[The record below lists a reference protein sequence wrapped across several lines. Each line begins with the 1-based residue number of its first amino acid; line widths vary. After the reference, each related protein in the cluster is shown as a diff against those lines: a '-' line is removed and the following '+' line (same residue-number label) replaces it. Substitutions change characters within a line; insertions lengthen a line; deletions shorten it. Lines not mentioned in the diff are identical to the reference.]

1 MNIQFT
7 LLTVMISAY
16 SVYLTAN
23 ASLRV
28 PRGFEELARGQ
39 TIHTDVSLY
48 GQSLGV
54 FKSRVDL
61 ENVQLIQPD
70 AVISAILRAYPDNPR
85 LSAMLHQSLDKS
97 FRRNSQLSCSTGGNQ
112 PGCDFL
118 DTQTVD
124 VIYDEN
130 NGRINLFIA
139 GDYLPAKKQNNVYYD
154 VSTESRNA
162 LIHQQN
168 INFVADRRYQSA
180 SLQGNGT
187 LGVTYGGYI
196 NLDWNIQGQRSGN
209 QSTHD
214 VSVNN
219 AYFRQDFLKRI
230 YVQAGVMDARDI
242 FSNAG
247 GNINLSQ
254 LPLGKIRGVRTGS
267 TLAWVNMDKVST
279 GTPVNLFLSRDAR
292 VDAYREG
299 QLLASFYLKSGAQ
312 TLDSRAFPQ
321 GSYIL
326 TLRIYE
332 DNQLVRTE
340 TVPYTGLG
348 ELSPRTLQWFIQ
360 AGAPDTGG
368 ISRDHTDRQVVQ
380 AGFRLPVSN
389 NLALTTGTTFFN
401 AARYWESALDW
412 SHGFDSGW
420 FDGILTSRASYL
432 HGSEGSRG
440 NIQQVNYNDGFSLS
454 FYRSA
459 MTAPDCNSQGL
470 HRYSINGCYK
480 STSVMFSVPLDKWY
494 ATLGFARNSNQG
506 RYVYSRDTAD
516 YDPHDRTGVPWE
528 RIYQT
533 HSESRTWQAGL
544 TRTINLSDINLI
556 SGMNAFV
563 RNDSAFNAPDKGMFI
578 TLSFSSS
585 RKDVGGKRRT
595 FSGGANWQTSK
606 RGNDGLGYNVAASQY
621 GDETGENET
630 GISLNGVNT
639 DTLISSAYGRMGGQ
653 YGTGSLTV
661 SDAWD
666 RRKGEHLLNG
676 SGNYSSS
683 IILDRDGLAAGRWGD
698 GTPSSAITVSVEQED
713 ISEVSRVNV
722 SVHTGGR
729 SEVRGNSR
737 ALFTVPGYR
746 ESQFDVTESVAS
758 PEGISSEI
766 SRGTGVRKVFMTPG
780 NVFHRS
786 VNVEIRYMWLGRLL
800 DNNRRPLEGA
810 IPLNVMAWTYLGNG
824 SFTLETSRKVEQLYV
839 MKNESYWQCGMKV
852 SMVRDVIR
860 YVGETACQR
869 TDFARLPEAEQKQ
882 VGLMTAGLSGN
893 PKSTAMRQEEKF

>member
-1 MNIQFT
+1 MYIRFT
-7 LLTVMISAY
+7 FLAIMISAY
-16 SVYLTAN
+16 SVSLTCN
-23 ASLRV
+23 ASLHV
-28 PRGFEELARGQ
+28 PKGFEELARGQ
-39 TIHTDVSLY
+39 TILTDVSLY

-61 ENVQLIQPD
+61 ESVQFMQPD

-85 LSAMLHQSLDKS
+85 LSTMLHQSLGKP
-97 FRRNSQLSCSTGGNQ
+97 FRRNSQLSCSIGGNQ

-118 DTQTVD
+118 DTHTVD
-124 VIYDEN
+124 IIYDEN
-130 NGRINLFIA
+130 NARINLFVA
-139 GDYLPAKKQNNVYYD
+139 QDYLPAKNQSNTYYD
-154 VSTESRNA
+154 VSAESRNA

-180 SLQGNGT
+180 SIQGNGT
-187 LGVTYGGYI
+187 LGVRDEGYL
-196 NLDWNIQGQRSGN
+196 NLDWNLQGQRSGN

-214 VSVNN
+214 ASVNN
-219 AYFRQDFLKRI
+219 AYFRRDFLKRI

-242 FSNAG
+242 FSNTG

-254 LPLGKIRGVRTGS
+254 LPLGKIRGIRTGS
-267 TLAWVNMDKVST
+267 TLAWVNMDKAST

-292 VDAYREG
+292 VDAYRGG

-312 TLDSRAFPQ
+312 TLDSRGFPQ
-321 GSYIL
+321 GSYAL

-348 ELSPRTLQWFIQ
+348 ELSSRTLQWFIQ
-360 AGAPDTGG
+360 AGVPDTDG
-368 ISRDHTDRQVVQ
+368 ISRERTDRQVVQ
-380 AGFRLPVSN
+380 AGLRLPVSN
-389 NLALTTGTTFFN
+389 NLALTTGTAIFN
-401 AARYWESALDW
+401 TARYWESALDW

-420 FDGILTSRASYL
+420 LDGLLTSRASYL

-440 NIQQVNYNDGFSLS
+440 NIQQLNYNDGFSLS
-454 FYRSA
+454 FYRST

-480 STSVMFSVPLDKWY
+480 SASVMFSVPLDKWY

-506 RYVYSRDTAD
+506 RYVYRRDMAS
-516 YDPHDRTGVPWE
+516 YDTRDRTGVPWE

-533 HSESRTWQAGL
+533 HSESRTWQASL
-544 TRTINLSDINLI
+544 TRRISLNDINI
-556 SGMNAFV
+556 TSGINAFV
-563 RNDSAFNAPDKGMFI
+563 RNDSAFNVPDKGMFI
-578 TLSFSSS
+578 TLSFSAS
-585 RKDVGGKRRT
+585 RNDADGKRRT

-621 GDETGENET
+621 GDETGDNER

-639 DTLISSAYGRMGGQ
+639 DTLTASAYGRMGGQ

-666 RRKGEHLLNG
+666 RTEGEHLLNG

-698 GTPSSAITVSVEQED
+698 GTPSSAITVDVEQQD
-713 ISEVSRVNV
+713 ISEMSRVNV
-722 SVHTGGR
+722 SVDTGGR

-766 SRGTGVRKVFMTPG
+766 SRGTGATKVFMTPG
-780 NVFHRS
+780 KIFNRAVS
-786 VNVEIRYMWLGRLL
+786 VQTRYTWLGRLL
-800 DNNRRPLEGA
+800 DNNRQPLEGG
-810 IPLNVMAWTYLGNG
+810 IPLNVMSWTPLGNG
-824 SFTLETSRKVEQLYV
+824 SFILETTRKVETVYV
-839 MKNESYWQCGMKV
+839 MKDESYWQCGMKV
-852 SMVRDVIR
+852 GMVRDVIR

-869 TDFARLPEAEQKQ
+869 TDLVRLPAAEQKQ
-882 VGLMTAGLSGN
+882 VGLMTAGLGGH
-893 PKSTAMRQEEKF
+893 PKSTAMKN

>member
-1 MNIQFT
+1 
-7 LLTVMISAY
+7 MISAY
-16 SVYLTAN
+16 SVTLTVN

-28 PRGFEELARGQ
+28 PKGFEELARGQ
-39 TIHTDVSLY
+39 TILTDVSLY
-48 GQSLGV
+48 GKSLGV

-61 ENVQLIQPD
+61 ESVQFIHPN
-70 AVISAILRAYPDNPR
+70 AVISAILKVYPDNAR
-85 LSAMLHQSLDKS
+85 LSTMLHQSMDKP
-97 FRRNSQLSCSTGGNQ
+97 FRRNSQFSCSAGGNQ

-118 DTQTVD
+118 DTQTVE

-130 NGRINLFIA
+130 NAKINIFITR
-139 GDYLPAKKQNNVYYD
+139 DYLPTQKQSNIYYD
-154 VSTESRNA
+154 INTESRNA
-162 LIHQQN
+162 FIHQQN

-180 SLQGNGT
+180 SLQGNGS
-187 LGVTYGGYI
+187 LGVNDGGYL
-196 NLDWNIQGQRSGN
+196 NLDWNLQGQRSGN

-219 AYFRQDFLKRI
+219 AYLRQDFIKRI
-230 YVQAGVMDARDI
+230 YIQAGVMDARDI
-242 FSNAG
+242 FSNIG

-254 LPLGKIRGVRTGS
+254 LPLGRIRGVRTGS

-279 GTPVNLFLSRDAR
+279 GTPVNLFLSRNAR

-312 TLDSRAFPQ
+312 ELDSRAFPQ
-321 GSYIL
+321 GSYAL

-348 ELSPRTLQWFIQ
+348 ELSARTLQWFIQ
-360 AGAPDTGG
+360 AGAPETDG
-368 ISRDHTDRQVVQ
+368 ISREHTDRQVVQ
-380 AGFRLPVSN
+380 TGLRLPVSN
-389 NLALTTGTTFFN
+389 NLSLTTGTAFFN
-401 AARYWESALDW
+401 TARYWESALDW

-420 FDGILTSRASYL
+420 LDGLLTSRTSYL

-454 FYRSA
+454 FYRSS
-459 MTAPDCNSQGL
+459 MSAPDCNSLGL

-480 STSVMFSVPLDKWY
+480 STNVMFSVPLDKWY
-494 ATLGFARNSNQG
+494 ATLGFARNSSQG
-506 RYVYSRDTAD
+506 RYVYRRDTAD
-516 YDPHDRTGVPWE
+516 YNPRNSTGVPWE

-544 TRTINLSDINLI
+544 TRSVNLSDINI
-556 SGMNAFV
+556 TSGINAFV
-563 RNDSAFNAPDKGMFI
+563 RNDSAFNTPDKGMFI
-578 TLSFSSS
+578 TLSFSANS
-585 RKDVGGKRRT
+585 KDTSGKRRT
-595 FSGGANWQTSK
+595 FSGGANWQASK
-606 RGNDGLGYNVAASQY
+606 RGKEGLGYSVAASQY

-630 GISLNGVNT
+630 GVSLNGVNT
-639 DTLISSAYGRMGGQ
+639 DMLTSSAYGRMGGQ

-661 SDAWD
+661 SDSWN
-666 RRKGEHLLNG
+666 RRRGEHLLNG

-698 GTPSSAITVSVEQED
+698 GTPSSAISVGVEQEES
-713 ISEVSRVNV
+713 SEVSRVNV
-722 SVHTGGR
+722 SVDTAGR

-746 ESQFDVTESVAS
+746 ESQSDVTESIAS

-780 NVFHRS
+780 KVFNRT
-786 VNVEIRYMWLGRLL
+786 VNVETRYTWLGRLL
-800 DNNRRPLEGA
+800 DNNRHPLEGA
-810 IPLNVMAWTYLGNG
+810 IPLNVMAWTPLGNG
-824 SFTLETSRKVEQLYV
+824 SFTLETTRTVEKLYV
-839 MKNESYWQCGMKV
+839 IKNESYWQCGMKV

-860 YVGETACQR
+860 YVGETVCQR
-869 TDFARLPEAEQKQ
+869 TDLTRLPEAEQKQ
-882 VGLMTAGLSGN
+882 VGLMTAGLSGD
-893 PKSTAMRQEEKF
+893 PKSTAMN

>member
-1 MNIQFT
+1 MNIRFT
-7 LLTVMISAY
+7 FLAVMISAY
-16 SVYLTAN
+16 SVSLTSN

-39 TIHTDVSLY
+39 TILTEVSLY

-54 FKSRVDL
+54 FKSWVDL
-61 ENVQLIQPD
+61 ESIQFIQPD
-70 AVISAILRAYPDNPR
+70 ALISSILRAYPDNPR
-85 LSAMLHQSLDKS
+85 LSIMLHKSLDKP

-139 GDYLPAKKQNNVYYD
+139 RDYLPAKKQDNIYYD
-154 VSTESRNA
+154 VSAESRNA

-168 INFVADRRYQSA
+168 VNFVADWRYQSV

-187 LGVTYGGYI
+187 LGVSDGGYL
-196 NLDWNIQGQRSGN
+196 NLDWNLQGQRSGN

-219 AYFRQDFLKRI
+219 AYIRQDFLKRI

-242 FSNAG
+242 FSNTG

-254 LPLGKIRGVRTGS
+254 LPLGKISGVRTGS
-267 TLAWVNMDKVST
+267 TLAWINMDKVST

-299 QLLASFYLKSGAQ
+299 QLLASFYLKAGAQ
-312 TLDSRAFPQ
+312 ILDSRAFPQ
-321 GSYIL
+321 GSYTL
-326 TLRIYE
+326 TLRIFE

-340 TVPYTGLG
+340 TVPYIGLG
-348 ELSPRTLQWFIQ
+348 ELSSRTLQWFIQ
-360 AGAPDTGG
+360 AGVPDADG
-368 ISRDHTDRQVVQ
+368 IFSERTDRQVVQ
-380 AGFRLPVSN
+380 AGLRLPVSN
-389 NLALTTGTTFFN
+389 NLALTTGSAFFN
-401 AARYWESALDW
+401 TARFWESALDW
-412 SHGFDSGW
+412 AHGFDSRW
-420 FDGILTSRASYL
+420 LDGLLTSRVSYL

-440 NIQQVNYNDGFSLS
+440 NIQQANYSDGFSLS

-459 MTAPDCNSQGL
+459 MTAPECNSQGL

-480 STSVMFSVPLDKWY
+480 SSSVMFSVPLDKWY
-494 ATLGFARNSNQG
+494 ATLGFARNSNRG
-506 RYVYSRDTAD
+506 RYVYRRDIAD
-516 YDPHDRTGVPWE
+516 FDPRDRAAVPWE

-544 TRTINLSDINLI
+544 TRTINLNDINI
-556 SGMNAFV
+556 TSGINAFF

-578 TLSFSSS
+578 TLSFSAS
-585 RKDVGGKRRT
+585 RNGVDGKRST

-606 RGNDGLGYNVAASQY
+606 RGDDGLGYNIAASQY
-621 GDETGENET
+621 SDETGENET
-630 GISLNGVNT
+630 GVSLNGVNT
-639 DTLISSAYGRMGGQ
+639 GTLTASAYGRVGGQ
-653 YGTGSLTV
+653 YGAGSLTV

-666 RRKGEHLLNG
+666 RTSGEHLLNG

-683 IILDRDGLAAGRWGD
+683 LILDRDGLAAGRWGD
-698 GTPSSAITVSVEQED
+698 GTPSSAITVGVEQQD
-713 ISEVSRVNV
+713 TPEVSRVNV
-722 SVHTGGR
+722 SVDTGGR

-746 ESQFDVTESVAS
+746 ENQFDVTESVAS

-766 SRGTGVRKVFMTPG
+766 SRGTGARKVFMTPG
-780 NVFHRS
+780 KVFNRAVS
-786 VNVEIRYMWLGRLL
+786 VQTRYTWLGQLL
-800 DNNRRPLEGA
+800 DNNRHPLEGV
-810 IPLNVMAWTYLGNG
+810 IPLNVMAWTPLGNG
-824 SFTLETSRKVEQLYV
+824 SFTLQTTRKVEKLYV
-839 MKNESYWQCGMKV
+839 VKNESYWQCGMKV
-852 SMVRDVIR
+852 SMMRDVIR
-860 YVGETACQR
+860 YVGETRCQR
-869 TDFARLPEAEQKQ
+869 TDLARLPAAEQKQ
-882 VGLMTAGLSGN
+882 VVLMTAGLSDHTKN
-893 PKSTAMRQEEKF
+893 TAMNN